1 MTTAFDLGCF
11 AADALIKEAV
21 VLPTNLHSASF
32 LTPEN
37 IGSGLGSIAGHGVL
51 GAGVG
56 GMLGGI
62 LPGHDVNEDAAGN
75 LTGKKRSRLAGM
87 LRGAGIGALSGSA
100 IGTGRIGLHEL
111 NNALTKESKERNRP
125 YGMPQFGTQQFLP
138 IDTRREFTPDEQA
151 RVDEGQNR
159 WLPRIFT
166 SYATDPA
173 ETMASPA
180 KQGLL
185 TGLLGAG
192 VGGLA
197 GAHLGGMSKDP
208 TGAGVG
214 GLIGAG
220 LGGLVGGVG
229 GMWNRQAEND
239 STEELMRR
247 LPPGARMRDIM
258 SDPVFQR
265 DSDRTQNAA
274 QSAAMIA
281 AMRSMR

>member
-11 AADALIKEAV
+11 AADALIKE
-21 VLPTNLHSASF
+21 SASF

-37 IGSGLGSIAGHGVL
+37 ITSGLGSIAGHGVL

-62 LPGHDVNEDAAGN
+62 LPGHDVDEDGAGN
-75 LTGKKRSRLAGM
+75 LTAKKRSRLAGM

-111 NNALTKESKERNRP
+111 GNALTKESKENKKP

-138 IDTRREFTPDEQA
+138 IDARREFTPEEQE
-151 RVDEGQNR
+151 RVDEGQSR

-173 ETMASPA
+173 ETMASPT

-208 TGAGVG
+208 SGAGVG

-265 DSDRTQNAA
+265 DSDRSQNAA

>member
-11 AADALIKEAV
+11 AADALIKE
-21 VLPTNLHSASF
+21 SASF

-37 IGSGLGSIAGHGVL
+37 IGGGLGSIAGHGVL

-62 LPGHDVNEDAAGN
+62 LPGHDVDEDDDGN
-75 LTGKKRSRLAGM
+75 LTAKKRSRLAGM

-111 NNALTKESKERNRP
+111 GNALTKESKERKNP

-138 IDTRREFTPDEQA
+138 IDTRREFTPEEQA
-151 RVDEGQNR
+151 RVDEGQSR

-173 ETMASPA
+173 ETMASPT

-185 TGLLGAG
+185 TALLGAG

-197 GAHLGGMSKDP
+197 GAHMGNMTKDP

-220 LGGLVGGVG
+220 LGGLVGGIG

-265 DSDRTQNAA
+265 DTDRTQNAA
-274 QSAAMIA
+274 QSAAMLA
-281 AMRSMR
+281 AMRTMR

>member
-11 AADALIKEAV
+11 AADALIKE
-21 VLPTNLHSASF
+21 SASF

-37 IGSGLGSIAGHGVL
+37 IGGGLGSIAGHGVI

-62 LPGHDVNEDAAGN
+62 LPGHDVDEDDDGN
-75 LTGKKRSRLAGM
+75 LTAKKRSRLAGM

-100 IGTGRIGLHEL
+100 VGTGRIGLHEL
-111 NNALTKESKERNRP
+111 GNALTKESKERKKP

-138 IDTRREFTPDEQA
+138 IDTRREFTPEEQA
-151 RVDEGQNR
+151 RVDEGQSR

-173 ETMASPA
+173 ETMASPT

-185 TGLLGAG
+185 TALLGAG

-197 GAHLGGMSKDP
+197 GAHMGSMTKDP
-208 TGAGVG
+208 TGPGVG

-265 DSDRTQNAA
+265 DSDRSQNAA
-274 QSAAMIA
+274 QSAAMVA
-281 AMRSMR
+281 AMRAMR

>member
-11 AADALIKEAV
+11 AADAHIKE
-21 VLPTNLHSASF
+21 SASF

-37 IGSGLGSIAGHGVL
+37 ITSGLGSIAGHGVI

-62 LPGHDVNEDAAGN
+62 LPGHDVDEDDDGN
-75 LTGKKRSRLAGM
+75 LTAKKRSRLAGM

-100 IGTGRIGLHEL
+100 VGTGRIGLHEL
-111 NNALTKESKERNRP
+111 GNALTKESKERKKP
-125 YGMPQFGTQQFLP
+125 YGMSQFGTQQFLP
-138 IDTRREFTPDEQA
+138 IDTRREFTPEEQA
-151 RVDEGQNR
+151 RVDEGQSR

-173 ETMASPA
+173 ETMASPT

-185 TGLLGAG
+185 TALLGAG

-197 GAHLGGMSKDP
+197 GAHMGSMTKDP
-208 TGAGVG
+208 AGAGIG
-214 GLIGAG
+214 GLLGAG

-265 DSDRTQNAA
+265 DSDRSQNAA
-274 QSAAMIA
+274 QSAAMVA
-281 AMRSMR
+281 AMRAMR

>member
-11 AADALIKEAV
+11 AADALIKE
-21 VLPTNLHSASF
+21 SASF

-37 IGSGLGSIAGHGVL
+37 ITSGLGSIAGHGVL

-62 LPGHDVNEDAAGN
+62 LPGHDVDEDDDGN
-75 LTGKKRSRLAGM
+75 LTAKKRSRLAGM

-100 IGTGRIGLHEL
+100 VGTGRIGLHEL
-111 NNALTKESKERNRP
+111 GNALTKESKERKKP
-125 YGMPQFGTQQFLP
+125 YGMSQFGTQQFLP
-138 IDTRREFTPDEQA
+138 IDTRREFTPEEQE
-151 RVDEGQNR
+151 RVDEGQSR

-208 TGAGVG
+208 AGAGVG

-265 DSDRTQNAA
+265 DSDRSQNAA

>member
-11 AADALIKEAV
+11 AADALIKE
-21 VLPTNLHSASF
+21 SASF

-37 IGSGLGSIAGHGVL
+37 IGSGLGSIAGHGVI

-62 LPGHDVNEDAAGN
+62 LPGHDVDEDDAGN
-75 LTGKKRSRLAGM
+75 LTAKKRSRLAGM

-111 NNALTKESKERNRP
+111 GNALTKESKERKKP

-138 IDTRREFTPDEQA
+138 IDTRREFTPEEQA
-151 RVDEGQNR
+151 RVDEGQSR

-173 ETMASPA
+173 ETMASPT

-185 TGLLGAG
+185 TALLGAG

-197 GAHLGGMSKDP
+197 GAHLGGMAGGGNNRLE
-208 TGAGVG
+208 GAGVG

-265 DSDRTQNAA
+265 DTDRTQNAA
-274 QSAAMIA
+274 QSAAMLA
-281 AMRSMR
+281 AMRTMR